1 MAHIATIDA
10 IQDKLFYP
18 LLESLCDDSA
28 PLCPIR
34 IPKMQSLYNEDQ
46 INDERGTVIRFDRE
60 GCKTYS
66 QIMAIASFVVDLVQ
80 ADRTVSLRDVYYAFK
95 HLFKAQSEC
104 NACILKLGRILQKKR
119 CNKAAVSLSSRCCC
133 YCCLDL
139 FYSDVAHSCH
149 ISLLLLYILFYSRNA
164 HRARHER

>member
-1 MAHIATIDA
+1 MAHTATIDA

-18 LLESLCDDSA
+18 LLESLCDDSV
-28 PLCPIR
+28 PICPIR
-34 IPKMQSLYNEDQ
+34 IPRMQSLYNEDQ
-46 INDERGTVIRFDRE
+46 INDERGTIIRFDRE

-66 QIMAIASFVVDLVQ
+66 QIMAIASFVVELIR

-119 CNKAAVSLSSRCCC
+119 CNLVAYSSFRCCIDN
-133 YCCLDL
+133 DL
-139 FYSDVAHSCH
+139 FYSDVAHSCRRCYCIH
-149 ISLLLLYILFYSRNA
+149 VL
-164 HRARHER
+164 

>member
-1 MAHIATIDA
+1 MAHTATIDA

-18 LLESLCDDSA
+18 LLESLCDDSV

-46 INDERGTVIRFDRE
+46 INDERGTIIRFDRE
-60 GCKTYS
+60 GCKAYS
-66 QIMAIASFVVDLVQ
+66 QIMAIASFVVELVR

-119 CNKAAVSLSSRCCC
+119 CNKVVYSS
-133 YCCLDL
+133 
-139 FYSDVAHSCH
+139 FIMIPS
-149 ISLLLLYILFYSRNA
+149 IPM
-164 HRARHER
+164 

>member
-1 MAHIATIDA
+1 MAHTATIDA

-18 LLESLCDDSA
+18 LLESLCDDSV
-28 PLCPIR
+28 PMCPIR
-34 IPKMQSLYNEDQ
+34 IPRMQSLYNEDQ
-46 INDERGTVIRFDRE
+46 INDERGTIIRFDRE

-66 QIMAIASFVVDLVQ
+66 QIMAIASFVVELIR

-119 CNKAAVSLSSRCCC
+119 CNKIA
-133 YCCLDL
+133 
-139 FYSDVAHSCH
+139 YS
-149 ISLLLLYILFYSRNA
+149 SLLFAVALIMISSIPMWLTPAVAVTVYMFYSRNA
-164 HRARHER
+164 HHARHER